1 MQSKLWGEARIPK
14 QISSIRDTSL
24 TIPVASILFL
34 NISGFAYDHSKC
46 FSARNC
52 FVPSVHD
59 IPIVSPSAS
68 KLDAILRGNVT
79 EIASPL
85 HRILIFLRVFIY
97 IAAHSSTLKVQN
109 AHPRAWYTKF
119 QFIL

>member
-1 MQSKLWGEARIPK
+1 MGETRIPK

-24 TIPVASILFL
+24 MIPVASILFL
-34 NISGFAYDHSKC
+34 NISGFAYDHSKY

-59 IPIVSPSAS
+59 IPIVSPGAS
-68 KLDAILRGNVT
+68 KLDAILQGDVT

-85 HRILIFLRVFIY
+85 HRILTFLRVFY
-97 IAAHSSTLKVQN
+97 TAASSSTLKDQN
-109 AHPRAWYTKF
+109 VPAPGTRNSNSFFKH
-119 QFIL
+119 